1 MTDTT
6 STTTDADTG
15 ADTGVPAAAGPEV
28 AAPAAQGP
36 RMEQIDPSLLL
47 VDRNVRRD
55 AAPDKTLIESVRD
68 LGVLVPI
75 VAVRTETGIRV
86 RYGHRRT
93 HAAIQAGQ
101 PTVPVWVFDTDH
113 ADRDTD
119 RIVAQWAENEHRAA
133 LTDTDRLAA
142 VEQLSAFG
150 VTAAQIT
157 RRLKTKRTQVDA
169 ALAVAASPLAKKAT
183 ERYEFLTLD
192 QAAVLAEFDA
202 GDDADTLKALVLA
215 AKDSPGQFAHV
226 AQRARDDR
234 AACAREQ
241 AARDAIAASGVTV
254 LSGRAPSRYGPAGGP
269 GRLLADLTDPDGEP
283 LTPAGH
289 ATCPGHAAHLA
300 VEYGHWTDEQAGTV
314 RLADTDGQP
323 AGEALGYDVDDEGYE
338 SNGEDDGD
346 GRDAE
351 DNPEGEDNR
360 ERVPW
365 SPRYAAAYVCTD
377 YPAHGHLLRWS
388 AQTGRPQAAPASDTE
403 AAEHKETARAERKRV
418 IENNKAW
425 TSAETV
431 RREWLTALLTRKT
444 APKGTAV
451 FIAASLARCPHAL
464 TQALTGSHRLA
475 GVLLGCPK
483 QAAGYGRG
491 AAGVLGLLD
500 GASERRAEVVTLAL
514 VLAAYEDATGKHSW
528 RHADPATARYLQFLT
543 DAGYTPSAV
552 ERLASGEQPPAGE
565 VG

>member
-1 MTDTT
+1 MTDTTTSTTT

-15 ADTGVPAAAGPEV
+15 ALAAA

-36 RMEQIDPSLLL
+36 RMEQVDPSLLL

-55 AAPDKTLIESVRD
+55 AAPDKTLVESVRD

-75 VAVRTETGIRV
+75 AAVRTDAGVRV

-93 HAAIQAGQ
+93 HAGQA
-101 PTVPVWVFDTDH
+101 TVPVWVFDTDH
-113 ADRDTD
+113 ADSDTD

-133 LTDTDRLAA
+133 LTATDRLAA

-150 VTAAQIT
+150 VSAAQIT

-183 ERYEFLTLD
+183 ERYEFLSLD

-202 GDDADTLKALVLA
+202 GDDADTVKALVA
-215 AKDSPGQFAHV
+215 CAKDSPGQFAHV
-226 AQRARDDR
+226 AERARDDR
-234 AACAREQ
+234 AARAREQ

-269 GRLLADLTDPDGEP
+269 GRLLADLTNPQGEP

-289 ATCPGHAAHLA
+289 AACPGHGAHLA
-300 VEYGHWTDEQAGTV
+300 VEYGYWTAEQAATV

-323 AGEALGYDVDDEGYE
+323 AGELAGYDADDEGYE
-338 SNGEDDGD
+338 SNAEDDGD

-365 SPRYAAAYVCTD
+365 APGTPPPTSAPTTPPTGTCCAGPVRPAARRQ
-377 YPAHGHLLRWS
+377 H
-388 AQTGRPQAAPASDTE
+388 RPVTPKPPNT
-403 AAEHKETARAERKRV
+403 RKRPGPNGRV

-451 FIAASLARCPHAL
+451 FIAASLAHCPHAL
-464 TQALTGSHRLA
+464 TQALTGSHSLA
-475 GVLLGCPK
+475 GVLLGCPE

-491 AAGVLGLLD
+491 AAGVLGLLE
-500 GASERRAEVVTLAL
+500 GSSERRAEVVTLAL

-528 RHADPATARYLQFLT
+528 RHVDPATARYLQFLT
-543 DAGYTPSAV
+543 EAGYTPSPV
-552 ERLASGEQPPAGE
+552 ERLATGHQPTTGE